1 MPEIHF
7 KCLKK
12 LFEETGMESSMIFP
26 TCVVLFFQQMFVSL
40 AVTFYLCVSINILR
54 NMKNYLLLSILC
66 LAGILMSC
74 TQKHTRYRIGVSQCS
89 DDEWRHKMNNEI
101 VREAL
106 FYDGVE
112 VEIRTAKDNNRN
124 QIADIKYFIDKK
136 VDLLIVAPNEAA
148 AITPVVEKAY
158 RQGIPVVV
166 IDRKILSDK
175 YTAFVGADNY
185 EIGKDVGQYIL
196 NRLHGK
202 GKVLEITGLE
212 GSTPAMERHKGLTDV
227 LKEEP
232 GIEITA
238 SVDGAWLQSVAGE
251 KMDSVFQTNKNIDL
265 VFAQNDRMAIG
276 AYLSA
281 RQQQLEKEMLFV
293 GIDALPGKEYGVE
306 QIINGVLDATFIYPT
321 GGDKVVQVAMDILE
335 KRPYERDTKLS
346 TALVD
351 KTNARVMQLQ
361 TDHIT
366 EQDGKIERLN
376 NQVNEYLS
384 RYSAQTMFLYACLII
399 LLLFAALLAIIVR
412 AYWAKNRMNMELSR
426 QKKKLEEQ
434 RDQLISLSKQLEEAT
449 HAKLVFFTNVSHD
462 FRTPLTLVADPVEQL
477 LEDKALTP
485 RQQSLL
491 KVVHKNVHILLRL
504 VNQILDF
511 RKYENDKLELVRA
524 NMNLRVQLQEW
535 SHSFQTLALK
545 KHIHF
550 VLEVNDDRADYLM
563 AVDAEKMERVYF
575 NLLSNA
581 FKFTPEN
588 GTITVT
594 LSTLTKEEGGR
605 YARLVVADT
614 GSGISVQ
621 HIRHIFDRFYQIDVN
636 HAGSGIGLA
645 LAKAFVELHGGEIT
659 ADSVEGKGTVFT
671 VDIPMTVVEE
681 PSADLVQEPRITQ
694 QTVVEEL
701 EDMETEEQI
710 PDENKECI
718 LIIDDNADVR
728 DYVKSLLKEEYTVI
742 EAPDGRAGLKKA
754 MKYVPD
760 AIICDVMMPVMDGL
774 ECCRKL
780 KTELQTSHIPVMLL
794 TACSLD
800 EQRIQGFECGADS
813 YISKPFN
820 SKLLLV
826 RLRNLMDNHKRL
838 KQFFGDKTTLS
849 KESVSEVDK
858 GFVDRFRELIEENL
872 ADSELSVEDL
882 GGKMGLSRVQL
893 YRKIKALTNYSP
905 NELVRIARL
914 KKAASLL
921 ASSEKTISEITYEV
935 GFTSPSYFT
944 KCYKEYFGESPTDF
958 LKRRG

>member
-1 MPEIHF
+1 
-7 KCLKK
+7 
-12 LFEETGMESSMIFP
+12 
-26 TCVVLFFQQMFVSL
+26 
-40 AVTFYLCVSINILR
+40 
-54 NMKNYLLLSILC
+54 MKNYLLLSILC

-89 DDEWRHKMNNEI
+89 DDEWRHKMNDEI

-412 AYWAKNRMNMELSR
+412 AYWTKNRMNMELSR

-849 KESVSEVDK
+849 KESVSDVDK

>member
-1 MPEIHF
+1 
-7 KCLKK
+7 
-12 LFEETGMESSMIFP
+12 
-26 TCVVLFFQQMFVSL
+26 
-40 AVTFYLCVSINILR
+40 
-54 NMKNYLLLSILC
+54 MKNYLLLSILC

-412 AYWAKNRMNMELSR
+412 AYWTKNRMNMELSR

-434 RDQLISLSKQLEEAT
+434 RDQLINLSKQLEEAT

-659 ADSVEGKGTVFT
+659 VDSVEGKGTVFT
-671 VDIPMTVVEE
+671 VDIPMTLVEE

-800 EQRIQGFECGADS
+800 EQRIAGFECGADS
-813 YISKPFN
+813 YIAKPFN
-820 SKLLLV
+820 SKLLLA
-826 RLRNLMDNHKRL
+826 RLRNLIANHHRL
-838 KQFFGDKTTLS
+838 RQFFGDKTTLS
-849 KESVSEVDK
+849 KEPVSEIDK
-858 GFVDRFRELIEENL
+858 GFADRFRRLIEENMS
-872 ADSELSVEDL
+872 DSELSVEEL
-882 GGKMGLSRVQL
+882 GSKMGMSRVQL

-905 NELVRIARL
+905 VELLRIARL

>member
-1 MPEIHF
+1 
-7 KCLKK
+7 
-12 LFEETGMESSMIFP
+12 
-26 TCVVLFFQQMFVSL
+26 
-40 AVTFYLCVSINILR
+40 
-54 NMKNYLLLSILC
+54 
-66 LAGILMSC
+66 
-74 TQKHTRYRIGVSQCS
+74 
-89 DDEWRHKMNNEI
+89 
-101 VREAL
+101 
-106 FYDGVE
+106 
-112 VEIRTAKDNNRN
+112 
-124 QIADIKYFIDKK
+124 
-136 VDLLIVAPNEAA
+136 
-148 AITPVVEKAY
+148 
-158 RQGIPVVV
+158 
-166 IDRKILSDK
+166 
-175 YTAFVGADNY
+175 
-185 EIGKDVGQYIL
+185 
-196 NRLHGK
+196 
-202 GKVLEITGLE
+202 
-212 GSTPAMERHKGLTDV
+212 
-227 LKEEP
+227 
-232 GIEITA
+232 
-238 SVDGAWLQSVAGE
+238 
-251 KMDSVFQTNKNIDL
+251 
-265 VFAQNDRMAIG
+265 
-276 AYLSA
+276 
-281 RQQQLEKEMLFV
+281 MLFV

-412 AYWAKNRMNMELSR
+412 AYWTKNRMNMELSR

-491 KVVHKNVHILLRL
+491 KVVHKNVYILLRL

-659 ADSVEGKGTVFT
+659 VDSVEGKGTVFT
-671 VDIPMTVVEE
+671 VDIPMTLVEE

-849 KESVSEVDK
+849 KESVSDVDK

>member
-1 MPEIHF
+1 
-7 KCLKK
+7 
-12 LFEETGMESSMIFP
+12 
-26 TCVVLFFQQMFVSL
+26 
-40 AVTFYLCVSINILR
+40 
-54 NMKNYLLLSILC
+54 MKNYLLLSILC

-412 AYWAKNRMNMELSR
+412 AYWTKNRMNMELSR

-849 KESVSEVDK
+849 KESVSDVDK

-944 KCYKEYFGESPTDF
+944 KCYKDYFGESPTDF

>member
-1 MPEIHF
+1 
-7 KCLKK
+7 
-12 LFEETGMESSMIFP
+12 
-26 TCVVLFFQQMFVSL
+26 
-40 AVTFYLCVSINILR
+40 
-54 NMKNYLLLSILC
+54 MKNYLLLSILC

-412 AYWAKNRMNMELSR
+412 AYWTKNRMNMELSR

-659 ADSVEGKGTVFT
+659 VDSVEGKGTVFT
-671 VDIPMTVVEE
+671 VDIPMAVVEE

-694 QTVVEEL
+694 QTAVEEL

-849 KESVSEVDK
+849 KESVSDVDK
-858 GFVDRFRELIEENL
+858 GFVDRFR
-872 ADSELSVEDL
+872 D
-882 GGKMGLSRVQL
+882 
-893 YRKIKALTNYSP
+893 
-905 NELVRIARL
+905 
-914 KKAASLL
+914 
-921 ASSEKTISEITYEV
+921 
-935 GFTSPSYFT
+935 
-944 KCYKEYFGESPTDF
+944 
-958 LKRRG
+958 

>member
-1 MPEIHF
+1 
-7 KCLKK
+7 
-12 LFEETGMESSMIFP
+12 
-26 TCVVLFFQQMFVSL
+26 
-40 AVTFYLCVSINILR
+40 
-54 NMKNYLLLSILC
+54 MKNYLLLSILC

-412 AYWAKNRMNMELSR
+412 AYWTKNRMNMELSR

-477 LEDKALTP
+477 LEDKTLTP

-659 ADSVEGKGTVFT
+659 VDSVEGKGTVFT

-742 EAPDGRAGLKKA
+742 EAPDGRAGVKKA

-849 KESVSEVDK
+849 KESVSDVDK

-882 GGKMGLSRVQL
+882 GSKMGLSRVQL

>member
-1 MPEIHF
+1 
-7 KCLKK
+7 
-12 LFEETGMESSMIFP
+12 
-26 TCVVLFFQQMFVSL
+26 
-40 AVTFYLCVSINILR
+40 
-54 NMKNYLLLSILC
+54 MKNYLLLSILC

-412 AYWAKNRMNMELSR
+412 AYWTKNRMNMELSR

-760 AIICDVMMPVMDGL
+760 AIICDVMMLMMDGL

-849 KESVSEVDK
+849 KESVSDVDK

-882 GGKMGLSRVQL
+882 GSKMGLSRVQL

>member
-1 MPEIHF
+1 M
-7 KCLKK
+7 C
-12 LFEETGMESSMIFP
+12 
-26 TCVVLFFQQMFVSL
+26 
-40 AVTFYLCVSINILR
+40 
-54 NMKNYLLLSILC
+54 
-66 LAGILMSC
+66 
-74 TQKHTRYRIGVSQCS
+74 
-89 DDEWRHKMNNEI
+89 
-101 VREAL
+101 
-106 FYDGVE
+106 
-112 VEIRTAKDNNRN
+112 IRD
-124 QIADIKYFIDKK
+124 
-136 VDLLIVAPNEAA
+136 
-148 AITPVVEKAY
+148 
-158 RQGIPVVV
+158 
-166 IDRKILSDK
+166 
-175 YTAFVGADNY
+175 
-185 EIGKDVGQYIL
+185 
-196 NRLHGK
+196 
-202 GKVLEITGLE
+202 
-212 GSTPAMERHKGLTDV
+212 
-227 LKEEP
+227 
-232 GIEITA
+232 
-238 SVDGAWLQSVAGE
+238 
-251 KMDSVFQTNKNIDL
+251 
-265 VFAQNDRMAIG
+265 
-276 AYLSA
+276 
-281 RQQQLEKEMLFV
+281 
-293 GIDALPGKEYGVE
+293 
-306 QIINGVLDATFIYPT
+306 
-321 GGDKVVQVAMDILE
+321 
-335 KRPYERDTKLS
+335 
-346 TALVD
+346 
-351 KTNARVMQLQ
+351 
-361 TDHIT
+361 
-366 EQDGKIERLN
+366 
-376 NQVNEYLS
+376 
-384 RYSAQTMFLYACLII
+384 
-399 LLLFAALLAIIVR
+399 
-412 AYWAKNRMNMELSR
+412 
-426 QKKKLEEQ
+426 
-434 RDQLISLSKQLEEAT
+434 
-449 HAKLVFFTNVSHD
+449 
-462 FRTPLTLVADPVEQL
+462 
-477 LEDKALTP
+477 
-485 RQQSLL
+485 
-491 KVVHKNVHILLRL
+491 
-504 VNQILDF
+504 
-511 RKYENDKLELVRA
+511 
-524 NMNLRVQLQEW
+524 
-535 SHSFQTLALK
+535 
-545 KHIHF
+545 
-550 VLEVNDDRADYLM
+550 
-563 AVDAEKMERVYF
+563 
-575 NLLSNA
+575 
-581 FKFTPEN
+581 
-588 GTITVT
+588 
-594 LSTLTKEEGGR
+594 
-605 YARLVVADT
+605 
-614 GSGISVQ
+614 
-621 HIRHIFDRFYQIDVN
+621 RHIFDRFYQIDVN

-849 KESVSEVDK
+849 KESVSDVDK

-882 GGKMGLSRVQL
+882 GSKMGLSRVQL

>member
-1 MPEIHF
+1 
-7 KCLKK
+7 
-12 LFEETGMESSMIFP
+12 
-26 TCVVLFFQQMFVSL
+26 
-40 AVTFYLCVSINILR
+40 
-54 NMKNYLLLSILC
+54 MKNYLLLSILC

-321 GGDKVVQVAMDILE
+321 GGDKIVQVAMDILE

-412 AYWAKNRMNMELSR
+412 AYWTKNRMNMELSR

-659 ADSVEGKGTVFT
+659 VDSVEGKGTVFT

-849 KESVSEVDK
+849 KESVSDVDK

-882 GGKMGLSRVQL
+882 GSKMGLSRVQL

-944 KCYKEYFGESPTDF
+944 KCYKDYFGESPTDF

>member
-1 MPEIHF
+1 
-7 KCLKK
+7 
-12 LFEETGMESSMIFP
+12 
-26 TCVVLFFQQMFVSL
+26 
-40 AVTFYLCVSINILR
+40 
-54 NMKNYLLLSILC
+54 MKNYLLLSILC

-321 GGDKVVQVAMDILE
+321 GGDKIVQVAMDILE

-412 AYWAKNRMNMELSR
+412 AYWTKNRMNMELSR

-849 KESVSEVDK
+849 KESVSDVDK

-882 GGKMGLSRVQL
+882 GSKMGLSRVQL

-944 KCYKEYFGESPTDF
+944 KCYKDYFGESPTDF

>member
-1 MPEIHF
+1 M
-7 KCLKK
+7 
-12 LFEETGMESSMIFP
+12 
-26 TCVVLFFQQMFVSL
+26 
-40 AVTFYLCVSINILR
+40 
-54 NMKNYLLLSILC
+54 
-66 LAGILMSC
+66 
-74 TQKHTRYRIGVSQCS
+74 
-89 DDEWRHKMNNEI
+89 
-101 VREAL
+101 
-106 FYDGVE
+106 
-112 VEIRTAKDNNRN
+112 
-124 QIADIKYFIDKK
+124 
-136 VDLLIVAPNEAA
+136 
-148 AITPVVEKAY
+148 
-158 RQGIPVVV
+158 
-166 IDRKILSDK
+166 
-175 YTAFVGADNY
+175 
-185 EIGKDVGQYIL
+185 
-196 NRLHGK
+196 
-202 GKVLEITGLE
+202 
-212 GSTPAMERHKGLTDV
+212 
-227 LKEEP
+227 
-232 GIEITA
+232 
-238 SVDGAWLQSVAGE
+238 
-251 KMDSVFQTNKNIDL
+251 
-265 VFAQNDRMAIG
+265 
-276 AYLSA
+276 
-281 RQQQLEKEMLFV
+281 
-293 GIDALPGKEYGVE
+293 
-306 QIINGVLDATFIYPT
+306 LDATFIYPT

-412 AYWAKNRMNMELSR
+412 AYWTKNRMNMELSR

-434 RDQLISLSKQLEEAT
+434 RDQLISLSKQLEKAT

-524 NMNLRVQLQEW
+524 NMNLRMQLQEW

-659 ADSVEGKGTVFT
+659 VDSVEGKGTVFT
-671 VDIPMTVVEE
+671 VDIPMTLVEE

-838 KQFFGDKTTLS
+838 KQFFGDKTSLS
-849 KESVSEVDK
+849 KESVSDVDK

>member
-1 MPEIHF
+1 
-7 KCLKK
+7 
-12 LFEETGMESSMIFP
+12 
-26 TCVVLFFQQMFVSL
+26 
-40 AVTFYLCVSINILR
+40 
-54 NMKNYLLLSILC
+54 MKNYLLLSILC

-412 AYWAKNRMNMELSR
+412 AYWTKNRMNMELSR

-477 LEDKALTP
+477 LEDKTLTP

-545 KHIHF
+545 
-550 VLEVNDDRADYLM
+550 
-563 AVDAEKMERVYF
+563 
-575 NLLSNA
+575 S
-581 FKFTPEN
+581 
-588 GTITVT
+588 
-594 LSTLTKEEGGR
+594 
-605 YARLVVADT
+605 
-614 GSGISVQ
+614 IS
-621 HIRHIFDRFYQIDVN
+621 
-636 HAGSGIGLA
+636 
-645 LAKAFVELHGGEIT
+645 
-659 ADSVEGKGTVFT
+659 
-671 VDIPMTVVEE
+671 
-681 PSADLVQEPRITQ
+681 
-694 QTVVEEL
+694 
-701 EDMETEEQI
+701 
-710 PDENKECI
+710 I
-718 LIIDDNADVR
+718 LYWR
-728 DYVKSLLKEEYTVI
+728 
-742 EAPDGRAGLKKA
+742 
-754 MKYVPD
+754 
-760 AIICDVMMPVMDGL
+760 
-774 ECCRKL
+774 
-780 KTELQTSHIPVMLL
+780 
-794 TACSLD
+794 
-800 EQRIQGFECGADS
+800 
-813 YISKPFN
+813 
-820 SKLLLV
+820 
-826 RLRNLMDNHKRL
+826 
-838 KQFFGDKTTLS
+838 
-849 KESVSEVDK
+849 
-858 GFVDRFRELIEENL
+858 
-872 ADSELSVEDL
+872 
-882 GGKMGLSRVQL
+882 
-893 YRKIKALTNYSP
+893 
-905 NELVRIARL
+905 
-914 KKAASLL
+914 
-921 ASSEKTISEITYEV
+921 
-935 GFTSPSYFT
+935 
-944 KCYKEYFGESPTDF
+944 
-958 LKRRG
+958 

>member
-1 MPEIHF
+1 M
-7 KCLKK
+7 K
-12 LFEETGMESSMIFP
+12 L
-26 TCVVLFFQQMFVSL
+26 
-40 AVTFYLCVSINILR
+40 
-54 NMKNYLLLSILC
+54 
-66 LAGILMSC
+66 
-74 TQKHTRYRIGVSQCS
+74 
-89 DDEWRHKMNNEI
+89 
-101 VREAL
+101 L
-106 FYDGVE
+106 FYGRGWRWKL
-112 VEIRTAKDNNRN
+112 RTAKDNNRN

-412 AYWAKNRMNMELSR
+412 AYWTKNRMNMELSR

-849 KESVSEVDK
+849 KESVSDVDK

-944 KCYKEYFGESPTDF
+944 KCYKDYFGESPTDF

>member
-1 MPEIHF
+1 
-7 KCLKK
+7 
-12 LFEETGMESSMIFP
+12 
-26 TCVVLFFQQMFVSL
+26 
-40 AVTFYLCVSINILR
+40 
-54 NMKNYLLLSILC
+54 MKNYLLLSILC

-412 AYWAKNRMNMELSR
+412 AYWTKNRMNMELSR

-594 LSTLTKEEGGR
+594 LSTLIKEENRR
-605 YARLVVADT
+605 YVRLVVADT

-681 PSADLVQEPRITQ
+681 PSAALVQEPRITQ

-710 PDENKECI
+710 PDENKE
-718 LIIDDNADVR
+718 
-728 DYVKSLLKEEYTVI
+728 
-742 EAPDGRAGLKKA
+742 
-754 MKYVPD
+754 
-760 AIICDVMMPVMDGL
+760 
-774 ECCRKL
+774 
-780 KTELQTSHIPVMLL
+780 
-794 TACSLD
+794 
-800 EQRIQGFECGADS
+800 
-813 YISKPFN
+813 
-820 SKLLLV
+820 
-826 RLRNLMDNHKRL
+826 
-838 KQFFGDKTTLS
+838 
-849 KESVSEVDK
+849 
-858 GFVDRFRELIEENL
+858 
-872 ADSELSVEDL
+872 
-882 GGKMGLSRVQL
+882 
-893 YRKIKALTNYSP
+893 
-905 NELVRIARL
+905 
-914 KKAASLL
+914 
-921 ASSEKTISEITYEV
+921 
-935 GFTSPSYFT
+935 
-944 KCYKEYFGESPTDF
+944 
-958 LKRRG
+958 

>member
-1 MPEIHF
+1 
-7 KCLKK
+7 
-12 LFEETGMESSMIFP
+12 
-26 TCVVLFFQQMFVSL
+26 
-40 AVTFYLCVSINILR
+40 
-54 NMKNYLLLSILC
+54 MKNYLLLSILC

-89 DDEWRHKMNNEI
+89 DDEWWHKMNNEI

-399 LLLFAALLAIIVR
+399 LLLFTALLAIIVR
-412 AYWAKNRMNMELSR
+412 AYWTKNRMNMELSR

-659 ADSVEGKGTVFT
+659 VDSVEGKGTVFT

-849 KESVSEVDK
+849 KESVSDVDK

-882 GGKMGLSRVQL
+882 GSKMGLSRVQL

-921 ASSEKTISEITYEV
+921 ASSEKTISEDRKSV
-935 GFTSPSYFT
+935 V
-944 KCYKEYFGESPTDF
+944 
-958 LKRRG
+958 

>member
-1 MPEIHF
+1 
-7 KCLKK
+7 
-12 LFEETGMESSMIFP
+12 
-26 TCVVLFFQQMFVSL
+26 
-40 AVTFYLCVSINILR
+40 
-54 NMKNYLLLSILC
+54 MKNYLLLSILC

-321 GGDKVVQVAMDILE
+321 GGDKIVQVAMDILE

-351 KTNARVMQLQ
+351 KTNARMMQLQ

-412 AYWAKNRMNMELSR
+412 AYWTKNRMNMELSR

-659 ADSVEGKGTVFT
+659 VDSVEGKGTVFT

-849 KESVSEVDK
+849 KEPVSDVDK

-882 GGKMGLSRVQL
+882 GSKMGLSRVQL

-944 KCYKEYFGESPTDF
+944 KCYKDYFGESPTDF

>member
-1 MPEIHF
+1 
-7 KCLKK
+7 
-12 LFEETGMESSMIFP
+12 
-26 TCVVLFFQQMFVSL
+26 
-40 AVTFYLCVSINILR
+40 
-54 NMKNYLLLSILC
+54 MKNYLLLSILC

-412 AYWAKNRMNMELSR
+412 AYWTKNRMNMELSR

-434 RDQLISLSKQLEEAT
+434 RDQLINLSKQLEEAT

-659 ADSVEGKGTVFT
+659 VDSVEGKGTVFT

-838 KQFFGDKTTLS
+838 KQFFGDKTSLS
-849 KESVSEVDK
+849 KESVSDVDK

-893 YRKIKALTNYSP
+893 YRKIKALTNYYP

-944 KCYKEYFGESPTDF
+944 KCYKDYFGESPTDF

>member
-1 MPEIHF
+1 
-7 KCLKK
+7 
-12 LFEETGMESSMIFP
+12 
-26 TCVVLFFQQMFVSL
+26 
-40 AVTFYLCVSINILR
+40 
-54 NMKNYLLLSILC
+54 MKNYLLLSILC

-321 GGDKVVQVAMDILE
+321 GGDKIVQVAMDILE

-412 AYWAKNRMNMELSR
+412 AYWTKNRMNMELSR

-659 ADSVEGKGTVFT
+659 VDSVEGKGTVFT

-718 LIIDDNADVR
+718 LIIDDHADVR

-849 KESVSEVDK
+849 KEPVSDVDK

-882 GGKMGLSRVQL
+882 GSKMGLSRVQL

-944 KCYKEYFGESPTDF
+944 KCYKDYFGESPTDF

>member
-1 MPEIHF
+1 
-7 KCLKK
+7 
-12 LFEETGMESSMIFP
+12 
-26 TCVVLFFQQMFVSL
+26 
-40 AVTFYLCVSINILR
+40 
-54 NMKNYLLLSILC
+54 MKNYLLLSILC

-412 AYWAKNRMNMELSR
+412 AYWTKNRMNMELSR

-671 VDIPMTVVEE
+671 VDIPMTLVEE

-849 KESVSEVDK
+849 KESVSDVDK

>member
-1 MPEIHF
+1 
-7 KCLKK
+7 
-12 LFEETGMESSMIFP
+12 
-26 TCVVLFFQQMFVSL
+26 
-40 AVTFYLCVSINILR
+40 
-54 NMKNYLLLSILC
+54 MKNYLLLSILC

-412 AYWAKNRMNMELSR
+412 AYWTKNRMNMELSR

-659 ADSVEGKGTVFT
+659 VDSVEGKGTVFT

-882 GGKMGLSRVQL
+882 GSKMGLSRVQL

>member
-1 MPEIHF
+1 
-7 KCLKK
+7 
-12 LFEETGMESSMIFP
+12 
-26 TCVVLFFQQMFVSL
+26 
-40 AVTFYLCVSINILR
+40 
-54 NMKNYLLLSILC
+54 MKNYLLLSILC

-412 AYWAKNRMNMELSR
+412 AYWTKNRMNMELSR

-659 ADSVEGKGTVFT
+659 VDSVEGKGTVFT

-728 DYVKSLLKEEYTVI
+728 DYVKSLLKEEYTVR

-849 KESVSEVDK
+849 KEPVSDVDK

-882 GGKMGLSRVQL
+882 GSKMGLSRVQL

-944 KCYKEYFGESPTDF
+944 KCYKDYFGESPTDF

>member
-1 MPEIHF
+1 
-7 KCLKK
+7 
-12 LFEETGMESSMIFP
+12 
-26 TCVVLFFQQMFVSL
+26 
-40 AVTFYLCVSINILR
+40 
-54 NMKNYLLLSILC
+54 
-66 LAGILMSC
+66 
-74 TQKHTRYRIGVSQCS
+74 
-89 DDEWRHKMNNEI
+89 
-101 VREAL
+101 
-106 FYDGVE
+106 
-112 VEIRTAKDNNRN
+112 
-124 QIADIKYFIDKK
+124 
-136 VDLLIVAPNEAA
+136 
-148 AITPVVEKAY
+148 
-158 RQGIPVVV
+158 
-166 IDRKILSDK
+166 
-175 YTAFVGADNY
+175 
-185 EIGKDVGQYIL
+185 
-196 NRLHGK
+196 
-202 GKVLEITGLE
+202 
-212 GSTPAMERHKGLTDV
+212 MERHKGLTDV

-412 AYWAKNRMNMELSR
+412 AYWTKNRMNMELSR

-944 KCYKEYFGESPTDF
+944 KCYKDYFGESPTDF

>member
-1 MPEIHF
+1 
-7 KCLKK
+7 
-12 LFEETGMESSMIFP
+12 
-26 TCVVLFFQQMFVSL
+26 
-40 AVTFYLCVSINILR
+40 
-54 NMKNYLLLSILC
+54 MKNYLLLSILC

-412 AYWAKNRMNMELSR
+412 AYWTKNRMNMELSR

-849 KESVSEVDK
+849 KESVSDVDK

-882 GGKMGLSRVQL
+882 GSKMGLSRVQL

-905 NELVRIARL
+905 NELVRITRL

>member
-1 MPEIHF
+1 
-7 KCLKK
+7 
-12 LFEETGMESSMIFP
+12 
-26 TCVVLFFQQMFVSL
+26 
-40 AVTFYLCVSINILR
+40 
-54 NMKNYLLLSILC
+54 MKNYLLLSILC

-227 LKEEP
+227 LKEET

-412 AYWAKNRMNMELSR
+412 AYWTKNRMNMELSR

-849 KESVSEVDK
+849 KESVSDVDK

-882 GGKMGLSRVQL
+882 GSKMGLSRVQL

>member
-1 MPEIHF
+1 
-7 KCLKK
+7 
-12 LFEETGMESSMIFP
+12 
-26 TCVVLFFQQMFVSL
+26 
-40 AVTFYLCVSINILR
+40 
-54 NMKNYLLLSILC
+54 MKNYLLLSILC

-412 AYWAKNRMNMELSR
+412 AYWTKNRMNMELSR

-659 ADSVEGKGTVFT
+659 VDSVEGKGTVFT

-780 KTELQTSHIPVMLL
+780 KTELHTSHIPVMLL

-849 KESVSEVDK
+849 KEPVSDVDK

-882 GGKMGLSRVQL
+882 GSKMGLSRVQL

-944 KCYKEYFGESPTDF
+944 KCYKDYFGESPTDF

>member
-1 MPEIHF
+1 
-7 KCLKK
+7 
-12 LFEETGMESSMIFP
+12 
-26 TCVVLFFQQMFVSL
+26 
-40 AVTFYLCVSINILR
+40 
-54 NMKNYLLLSILC
+54 MKNYLLLSILC

-265 VFAQNDRMAIG
+265 VFAQNDRMSIG

-321 GGDKVVQVAMDILE
+321 GGDKIVQVAMDILE

-412 AYWAKNRMNMELSR
+412 AYWTKNRMNMELSR

-659 ADSVEGKGTVFT
+659 VDSVEGKGTVFT

-849 KESVSEVDK
+849 KEPVSDVDK

-882 GGKMGLSRVQL
+882 GSKMGLSRVQL

-944 KCYKEYFGESPTDF
+944 KCYKDYFGESPTDF

>member
-1 MPEIHF
+1 
-7 KCLKK
+7 
-12 LFEETGMESSMIFP
+12 
-26 TCVVLFFQQMFVSL
+26 
-40 AVTFYLCVSINILR
+40 
-54 NMKNYLLLSILC
+54 MKNYLLLSILC

-351 KTNARVMQLQ
+351 KTNAWVMQLQ

-412 AYWAKNRMNMELSR
+412 AYWTKNRMNMELSR

-434 RDQLISLSKQLEEAT
+434 RDQLISLSKQLEEAP

-849 KESVSEVDK
+849 KESVSDVDK

>member
-1 MPEIHF
+1 
-7 KCLKK
+7 
-12 LFEETGMESSMIFP
+12 
-26 TCVVLFFQQMFVSL
+26 
-40 AVTFYLCVSINILR
+40 
-54 NMKNYLLLSILC
+54 MKNYLLLSILC

-412 AYWAKNRMNMELSR
+412 AYWTKNRMNMELSR

-742 EAPDGRAGLKKA
+742 EG
-754 MKYVPD
+754 
-760 AIICDVMMPVMDGL
+760 
-774 ECCRKL
+774 
-780 KTELQTSHIPVMLL
+780 
-794 TACSLD
+794 
-800 EQRIQGFECGADS
+800 
-813 YISKPFN
+813 
-820 SKLLLV
+820 
-826 RLRNLMDNHKRL
+826 
-838 KQFFGDKTTLS
+838 
-849 KESVSEVDK
+849 VS
-858 GFVDRFRELIEENL
+858 R
-872 ADSELSVEDL
+872 
-882 GGKMGLSRVQL
+882 
-893 YRKIKALTNYSP
+893 T
-905 NELVRIARL
+905 
-914 KKAASLL
+914 
-921 ASSEKTISEITYEV
+921 
-935 GFTSPSYFT
+935 
-944 KCYKEYFGESPTDF
+944 F
-958 LKRRG
+958 L